1 MPRARLARFRTGG
14 ALLAAA
20 LLALPAPA
28 QALGSAPP
36 DVRQSLAPLADLSA
50 RRVGLADQVA
60 AAKWFTG
67 KPVDD
72 PGRERRLLAD
82 VARRSPARG
91 LDPAR
96 TTAVFRDQIEANK
109 LVQRALHARWRAHP
123 AERPRRAPDLG
134 AEVRP
139 ALDRITTDLLDE
151 LRRTRAVRAERAC
164 PFRLRAA
171 VVRERHQDGLHR
183 TGTERALRSVC
194 EV

>member
-1 MPRARLARFRTGG
+1 MPRTTLARGG
-14 ALLAAA
+14 VLLAAA
-20 LLALPAPA
+20 ALLTLPVPA
-28 QALGSAPP
+28 QAHVSPEPA
-36 DVRQSLAPLADLSA
+36 VRQPLAPLVGLSA
-50 RRVGLADQVA
+50 RRVELADQVA

-72 PGRERRLLAD
+72 PARERKLLAD
-82 VARRSPARG
+82 VARRSPALG

-139 ALDRITTDLLDE
+139 ALDRITTGLLDE
-151 LRRTRAVRAERAC
+151 LRRTWAVRTDGGCAG
-164 PFRLRAA
+164 RLRAA
-171 VVRERHQDGLHR
+171 VAHERGPDALHR

-194 EV
+194 ES